1 MPKETQTS
9 PTEPQPTTETSPVK
23 AVIEHVEHIKETLK
37 SVLKEFAEVMD
48 GLKVIEKEKR
58 ATDKEIE
65 SVREKLREIQSV
77 RI

>member
-1 MPKETQTS
+1 MPKENT
-9 PTEPQPTTETSPVK
+9 TTETQPTAEASPVK
-23 AVIEHVEHIKETLK
+23 AVIEHIDQIRETLK
-37 SVLKEFAEVMD
+37 GVLKEFAEVMD

-58 ATDKEIE
+58 ATDKEIA

>member
-1 MPKETQTS
+1 
-9 PTEPQPTTETSPVK
+9 VK
-23 AVIEHVEHIKETLK
+23 AVIQHVENIKETLK
-37 SVLKEFAEVMD
+37 GVLKEFAEVMD

-65 SVREKLREIQSV
+65 SVREKLREIQAV

>member
-9 PTEPQPTTETSPVK
+9 PTATATPTETSPVK
-23 AVIEHVEHIKETLK
+23 AVIQHVENIKETLK
-37 SVLKEFAEVMD
+37 GVLKEFAEVMD

-58 ATDKEIE
+58 ASDKEME
-65 SVREKLREIQSV
+65 SVREKLREIQAV